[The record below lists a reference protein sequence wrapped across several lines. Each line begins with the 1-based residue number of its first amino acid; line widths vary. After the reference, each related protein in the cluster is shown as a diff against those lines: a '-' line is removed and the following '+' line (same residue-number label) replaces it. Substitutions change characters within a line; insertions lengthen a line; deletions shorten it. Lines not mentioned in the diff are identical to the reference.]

1 MCPRVYL
8 TFPPGPPTC
17 APPPAG
23 DQAKAEVAEYEKDAA
38 FVAKV
43 NNSAAATKA
52 KAAMGL
58 AVGYEKAGRVDLAKQ
73 KYQDIIRAFPNT
85 TWAKE
90 AQAAL
95 DEIAK
100 KEPK

>member
-1 MCPRVYL
+1 VAANFAG
-8 TFPPGPPTC
+8 T
-17 APPPAG
+17 PAG
-23 DQAKAEVAEYEKDAA
+23 DQAKTEVAEYEKDAA

-58 AVGYEKAGRVDLAKQ
+58 AAGYEKAGRVDLAKQ

-100 KEPK
+100 KQPK